1 VQNIKSLLDSFT
13 DWVKFEDDVVGV
25 FLVGSYARD
34 EAKETSDVDLIIITA
49 APELYLSNN
58 AWIDQFGKTVQ
69 VMDEDW
75 GIVKTKRAYYET
87 GLEVEYNITTSD
99 WIKLPPNDASK
110 KVLQEG
116 NKILIDKTGQLGSFL
131 NQINLNN

>member
-1 VQNIKSLLDSFT
+1 MQNIKSLLDSVT

-34 EAKETSDVDLIIITA
+34 EARETSDVDLVIITV

-58 AWIDQFGKTVQ
+58 SWIDQFGKTIQ
-69 VMDEDW
+69 VIDEDW
-75 GIVKTKRAYYET
+75 GIVKTKRAFYET
-87 GLEVEYNITTSD
+87 GLEVEYNITTAD
-99 WIKLPPNDASK
+99 WIKLPAEVATK

-116 NKILIDKTGQLGSFL
+116 NKILIDKTGQLGNFL
-131 NQINLNN
+131 NQINLNT